1 MTAFRF
7 GLDKVLEHRK
17 KSENES
23 ARGLAEA
30 RGEAETA
37 RKAKADLEAAR
48 EAGRSRL
55 VDAHGVGGAVGHLQ
69 NLAYVVDQ
77 FEARIENADEVC
89 QRADE
94 NVVESM
100 KTFHSAFRER
110 KTIED
115 LRARRLDKW
124 RVDEGRSER
133 KDMDEVALV
142 RHSRDEMGMSR
153 GGESK

>member
-1 MTAFRF
+1 MTAFHF
-7 GLDKVLEHRK
+7 GLQKVLELRK

-30 RGEAETA
+30 RGEAEAA

-55 VDAHGVGGAVGHLQ
+55 V
-69 NLAYVVDQ
+69 
-77 FEARIENADEVC
+77 EAQIENADEAC

-94 NVVESM
+94 NVVESL

-115 LRARRLDKW
+115 LRSRRHDKW
-124 RVDEGRSER
+124 RVDEER
-133 KDMDEVALV
+133 GEQKDMDEIALV
-142 RHSRDEMGMSR
+142 RHSRAEQGVS
-153 GGESK
+153 GGGT

>member
-1 MTAFRF
+1 MTAFHF
-7 GLDKVLEHRK
+7 GLEKVLELRK

-30 RGEAETA
+30 RGEAEAA

-55 VDAHGVGGAVGHLQ
+55 VDAHGSGGAVGHLQ

-77 FEARIENADEVC
+77 FEAQIENADEAC

-94 NVVESM
+94 NVVESL
-100 KTFHSAFRER
+100 KTFHSAFRDR

-115 LRARRLDKW
+115 LRARRHDKW
-124 RVDEGRSER
+124 RVDEER
-133 KDMDEVALV
+133 GEQKDMDEIALV
-142 RHSRDEMGMSR
+142 RHSRAEQGVS
-153 GGESK
+153 GGGT

>member
-1 MTAFRF
+1 MTVFRF

-30 RGEAETA
+30 RGEAEAA
-37 RKAKADLEAAR
+37 RKAKTDLEAAHQ
-48 EAGRSRL
+48 AGRSGL
-55 VDAHGVGGAVGHLQ
+55 VDAHGNGGAVGHLQ

-77 FEARIENADEVC
+77 FGAQIEDADEAC
-89 QRADE
+89 QKADE
-94 NVVESM
+94 NVVESL
-100 KTFHSAFRER
+100 KSFHTAFRER

-115 LRARRLDKW
+115 LRARRLDQW
-124 RVDEGRSER
+124 RVDEGRGER
-133 KDMDEVALV
+133 KEMDEVALV

-153 GGESK
+153 GGD